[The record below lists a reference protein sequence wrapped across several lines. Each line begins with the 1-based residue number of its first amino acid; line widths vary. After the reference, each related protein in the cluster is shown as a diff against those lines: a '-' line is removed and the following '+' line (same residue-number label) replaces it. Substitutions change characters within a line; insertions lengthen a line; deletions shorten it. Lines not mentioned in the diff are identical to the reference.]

1 MVSLIPSPQPKPQP
15 SHSDTPTPSPLNNTR
30 LKVRPVRSWPVMAS
44 QLSLLIIRVAS
55 IVVLGLGIAF
65 LASNPMVGLAL
76 LVAAI
81 TLAITSL
88 VCAIAISAYQTLTIR
103 KLQREVS
110 SLEQRSGLVFIEP
123 NPEENPFA
131 FDSPFAG
138 LEDELSSPISPCLS
152 LEDHFYIE
160 DLVAKAEAESLEKL
174 C

>member
-1 MVSLIPSPQPKPQP
+1 MVSLISSPNPRTQPP
-15 SHSDTPTPSPLNNTR
+15 HSDTPPPSPLNNTR
-30 LKVRPVRSWPVMAS
+30 PKVRPVRSWPIMAS

-55 IVVLGLGIAF
+55 IIVLGLGIAF
-65 LASNPMVGLAL
+65 LTSNPMVGWAL
-76 LVAAI
+76 LIAAV

-88 VCAIAISAYQTLTIR
+88 VCAIAISIYQTLTIR
-103 KLQREVS
+103 KLQKEVS
-110 SLEQRSGLVFIEP
+110 SLEKRSGLVFIEP

>member
-15 SHSDTPTPSPLNNTR
+15 SHSDTPTSSPLNNTR

-65 LASNPMVGLAL
+65 VASNPMVGLAL

>member
-1 MVSLIPSPQPKPQP
+1 MVSLISSKNPKTQP
-15 SHSDTPTPSPLNNTR
+15 SHSDTPPPAPLNNTR
-30 LKVRPVRSWPVMAS
+30 PKVSLVRSWPIMAS

-65 LASNPMVGLAL
+65 VASNPMIGGAL
-76 LVAAI
+76 LIAAV

-88 VCAIAISAYQTLTIR
+88 ICAIVLSVYQTLTIR
-103 KLQREVS
+103 KLQMEVC
-110 SLEQRSGLVFIEP
+110 SLEKRSGLIFIEP
-123 NPEENPFA
+123 NPEENTFA

-138 LEDELSSPISPCLS
+138 LEDDLSSPIPLDLS

-160 DLVAKAEAESLEKL
+160 DLVAKAEAESLEKP